1 MDIQSEKLE
10 LIKLLLET
18 DDKSILEGLKNIF
31 TANKKEVWNHLTP
44 EQQEVINIEIQKEN
58 QADTVDFEN
67 I

>member
-10 LIKLLLET
+10 LIKMVLET
-18 DDKSILEGLKNIF
+18 NDKSIIEALKNIF
-31 TANKKEVWNHLTP
+31 NSNKKAVWDHLTP

>member
-10 LIKLLLET
+10 LIKMLLET
-18 DDKSILEGLKNIF
+18 NDRSILEGVKNIF
-31 TANKKEVWNHLTP
+31 TAKKKEVWDHLTP
-44 EQQEVINIEIQKEN
+44 EQQEIINIEIQKEN

>member
-10 LIKLLLET
+10 LIKMVLET
-18 DDKSILEGLKNIF
+18 NDKSIIEALKNIF
-31 TANKKEVWNHLTP
+31 TSNKKEVWDHLTP

>member
-10 LIKLLLET
+10 LIKMVLET
-18 DDKSILEGLKNIF
+18 NDKSIIEALKNIF
-31 TANKKEVWNHLTP
+31 TSNKKAVWDHLTP